1 MRKYRFW
8 YHYNKA
14 KSREYKRPI
23 MTVHYKEKCIHTDKI
38 TCDVPTETH
47 RRSKQPYMVVR
58 GWTIGIDVLD
68 VEGPHYAVDDDI
80 ALWGRCPLWPY
91 DELHIL

>member
-8 YHYNKA
+8 YHYNKP
-14 KSREYKRPI
+14 KSREYKAPI
-23 MTVHYKEKCIHTDKI
+23 MTVHYKGQCIHTRRI
-38 TCDVPTETH
+38 LCDTPTETH

-58 GWTIGIDVLD
+58 GWANDISIHNDD
-68 VEGPHYAVDDDI
+68 YYHSVDDDI

-91 DELHIL
+91 EELQIL